1 MDELSP
7 APQAIKK
14 IVFGKKSKV
23 FLLGGFIAFN
33 AILFGTFYLLKN
45 TQEQKKFLSNVPGQI
60 ETPEPTPSESPDQT
74 TENQEYP
81 ELDDISGQ
89 LINLNK
95 ELDEQITNII
105 LSRRNYLLGKAM
117 NSVASK
123 GKTLQYWLS
132 HDFGAMQTKLKAEL
146 LTRSQNSISGFGGE
160 YTGNATDSEKARSL
174 IIDLKAVTLAM
185 EFIKDT
191 PSNYISPE
199 VLVSRVSVGKSLD
212 LSATLDVA
220 IKAKIQQGM
229 WESVEK
235 HRMKIESDVNMAK
248 DTEESI
254 QELSENGNTSK
265 KISK

>member
-1 MDELSP
+1 MEGLSP
-7 APQAIKK
+7 APEKVKK

-23 FLLGGFIAFN
+23 VLLCGFIGLN
-33 AILFGTFYLLKN
+33 TILFGLFYFLNN
-45 TQEQKKFLSNVPGQI
+45 TQENKTFLSNVPGQI
-60 ETPEPTPSESPDQT
+60 ESPKPNASKPPEQT
-74 TENQEYP
+74 TEETEYT
-81 ELDDISGQ
+81 ELDDVSSQ
-89 LINLNK
+89 FINLNK

-132 HDFGAMQTKLKAEL
+132 QDFGAMQANLKQEL
-146 LTRSQNSISGFGGE
+146 LTRSQNSISGLGGE
-160 YTGNATDSEKARSL
+160 YTGNAQDSEKARSL

-199 VLVSRVSVGKSLD
+199 VLVSRVSVGKALD

-235 HRMKIESDVNMAK
+235 HRMKIESDASMAK
-248 DTEESI
+248 DTEEAI
-254 QELSENGNTSK
+254 QELSDGNTSK
-265 KISK
+265 KDSQ